1 MFTLVIVYKDLNL
14 PNDEIKFEDKATAE
28 YFQEYYNKND
38 YVAYAKIIPSQVNK
52 IQMNIEEKVKILEES
67 KIQIEKALKEQK
79 IRAIKATEKEAE
91 YRKELA
97 KEMYRL
103 KELKMPATLI
113 GDIARGNLSELRK
126 ERDLAEIELKAANLY
141 IKHQMQQVETLRT
154 LISYSK
160 AEINIL

>member
-1 MFTLVIVYKDLNL
+1 
-14 PNDEIKFEDKATAE
+14 
-28 YFQEYYNKND
+28 
-38 YVAYAKIIPSQVNK
+38 
-52 IQMNIEEKVKILEES
+52 MNIQEKIKILKEN
-67 KIQIEKALKEQK
+67 KTQIEKALKEQK
-79 IRAIKATEKEAE
+79 KRAIKAAEKEAE

-141 IKHQMQQVETLRT
+141 IKHNMQQVETLRT

-160 AEINIL
+160 SEMNIL

>member
-1 MFTLVIVYKDLNL
+1 
-14 PNDEIKFEDKATAE
+14 
-28 YFQEYYNKND
+28 
-38 YVAYAKIIPSQVNK
+38 
-52 IQMNIEEKVKILEES
+52 MNIEEKVKILEES

-97 KEMYRL
+97 KEMCKL
-103 KELKMPATLI
+103 KEQKIPATLI